1 MNSPLIKPFSA
12 KTRQSITSPNN
23 LQRKSSII
31 SGIIAKA
38 EKKPKLKK
46 RINLGKEEDANGHT
60 ALTAGLRSTEP
71 IIPSNF
77 RKNSLVFINSSGLN
91 KKPKEETK
99 SNFHKASEKEN
110 KVFIDDPNQSLMD
123 VSRLMKK
130 VDISFFFISLTSN
143 ENFVFFSISGIFLF
157 FVIFSLSNFLFNR
170 NSSRRPFT

>member
-99 SNFHKASEKEN
+99 SNFHKASE
-110 KVFIDDPNQSLMD
+110 IQAG
-123 VSRLMKK
+123 
-130 VDISFFFISLTSN
+130 
-143 ENFVFFSISGIFLF
+143 FSDYFMSSGTIGC
-157 FVIFSLSNFLFNR
+157 S
-170 NSSRRPFT
+170 